1 VRPHVIEKY
10 RNGVYGSTYPEFI
23 SNSQRDLTQVQGPQR
38 LLVRSPAFASAVQS
52 TIPREEN
59 LDGIPILT
67 GIVDAPICGGLALL
81 LNFNQDT
88 GLVHTTTVGWVFR
101 SLSDIATAHQATA
114 AAAWYPLPER
124 RRLTE
129 DERQNQGADQ
139 RRDK

>member
-1 VRPHVIEKY
+1 M
-10 RNGVYGSTYPEFI
+10 
-23 SNSQRDLTQVQGPQR
+23 
-38 LLVRSPAFASAVQS
+38 RSPALASAVQS

-59 LDGIPILT
+59 LDGIIILT
-67 GIVDAPICGGLALL
+67 GIVAAPVCGGSALL
-81 LNFNQDT
+81 PNFNQDT
-88 GLVHTTTVGWVFR
+88 GLVHTTVGLVFR
-101 SLSDIATAHQATA
+101 SSSDIATAHQATA